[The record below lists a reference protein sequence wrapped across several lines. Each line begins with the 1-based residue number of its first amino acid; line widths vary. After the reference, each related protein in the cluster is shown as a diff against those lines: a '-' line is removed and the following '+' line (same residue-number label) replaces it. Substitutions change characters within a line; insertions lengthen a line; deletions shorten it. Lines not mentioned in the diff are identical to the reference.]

1 MAHFAQLDEN
11 NKVLQVIV
19 VANEELMEN
28 GVESEHKGIAF
39 CKTLLGADT
48 NWVQTSYN
56 ATIRKNYAGI
66 DFTYDPIADYFFAPS
81 PYPSWVLN
89 ADAQWE
95 APVAIPTDSLENFY
109 YTWNE
114 DSQEWD
120 LVAIEGA

>member
-1 MAHFAQLDEN
+1 MEHFAELDEN
-11 NKVLQVIV
+11 NVVLRVIV

-39 CKTLLGADT
+39 CKTLLGNHT

-56 ATIRKNYAGI
+56 AKIRKNYAGI
-66 DFTYDPIADYFFAPS
+66 DYIYDAENDYFFAPQ
-81 PYPSWVLN
+81 PFPSWELN

-95 APVAIPTDSLENFY
+95 APVAYPTDGEA

-114 DSQEWD
+114 NKLEWVQ
-120 LVAIEGA
+120 LTVGN

>member
-19 VANEELMEN
+19 VHNDELMED

-39 CKTLLGADT
+39 CKSLLGEDT

-56 ATIRKNYAGI
+56 STMRKHYAGI
-66 DFTYDPIADYFFAPS
+66 DFIYDADNDFFFAPQ
-81 PYPSWVLN
+81 PYPSWELDS
-89 ADAQWE
+89 DANWQ
-95 APVAIPTDSLENFY
+95 APVAMPTDGKI

-114 DSQEWD
+114 KELTWSE
-120 LVAIEGA
+120 VK

>member
-19 VANEELMEN
+19 VANEELLLD
-28 GVESEHKGIAF
+28 GVENETKGIIF
-39 CKTLLGADT
+39 CKSLLGEDT
-48 NWVQTSYN
+48 KWVQTSYN

-66 DFTYDPIADYFFAPS
+66 GFTYDPIADHFFAPQ

-89 ADAQWE
+89 DDAQWE
-95 APVAIPTDSLENFY
+95 APVAYPTDGEA

-114 DSQEWD
+114 DTQEWD
-120 LVAIEGA
+120 LVTPEGA